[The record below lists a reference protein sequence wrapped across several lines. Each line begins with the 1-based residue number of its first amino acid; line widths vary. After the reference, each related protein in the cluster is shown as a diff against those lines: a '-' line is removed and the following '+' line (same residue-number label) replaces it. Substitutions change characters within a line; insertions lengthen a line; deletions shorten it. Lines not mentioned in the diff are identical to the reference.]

1 MREVSRASSK
11 KRPVCPGRLEW
22 CIEARVA
29 EQHDESESSS
39 GPDKTE
45 PEATETEQTEQV
57 DAEASG
63 ADADSPSA
71 AEEAE
76 AAVVVASPTKKKK
89 KKRALQDEDP
99 GPSRDRNRRLREEIA
114 SGGRTKRGSA
124 PRPATRQ
131 LEAGEIVDDA
141 FARTSA
147 AAGDWLKKNFAV
159 VQWFIIAGIVA
170 WVGYAIY
177 SYRAGRAAEQASAK
191 LTTAIR
197 AEGARV
203 GPADTKPDP
212 QTGIVET
219 RPAYPTDEARLKAA
233 EQQYRAIA
241 DSGSTAAATFAKL
254 GLATVLYD
262 QGKYADAKV
271 AYQAVKDSKLAS
283 QDKAVK
289 GRALE
294 GIGISLEGSGDKEGA
309 GKAFGE
315 LANLDALGFNALGAY
330 HQARLAFAAGNPE
343 KAKELLKDAQKHL
356 DALATPDSKD
366 TKKSP
371 FGGGPTSYLQ
381 QSVKDLQTRVDPSAV
396 PAPSSGG
403 LSAEQLQE
411 LQQQMGSPNENGSK
425 GLSSEKL
432 QELLKRIGS
441 KGAPVSP
448 APPASAP

>member
-1 MREVSRASSK
+1 
-11 KRPVCPGRLEW
+11 
-22 CIEARVA
+22 VA

-45 PEATETEQTEQV
+45 PEATETEHTEQV
-57 DAEASG
+57 E
-63 ADADSPSA
+63 ADASEADAGPPSD

-76 AAVVVASPTKKKK
+76 AIVVAAPTKKKK
-89 KKRALQDEDP
+89 KKRALEDEDP

-114 SGGRTKRGSA
+114 SGGRPKRGA
-124 PRPATRQ
+124 AQRPATRQ

-141 FARTSA
+141 LARTSA

-177 SYRAGRAAEQASAK
+177 SYRSGRAAEAASAK

-197 AEGARV
+197 AENARIGAE
-203 GPADTKPDP
+203 DTKPDP

-219 RPAYPTDEARLKAA
+219 RPAFPTDEARLKAA

-241 DSGSTAAATFAKL
+241 DSGSTSAATFAKL

-271 AYQAVKDSKLAS
+271 AYQAVKDSKLAG
-283 QDKAVK
+283 QDNAVK

-294 GIGISLEGSGDKEGA
+294 GIGISLEGAGDKEGA

-356 DALATPDSKD
+356 DALATPESKD
-366 TKKSP
+366 AKKP
-371 FGGGPTSYLQ
+371 FGGGPTGYLQ
-381 QSVKDLQTRVDPSAV
+381 QAVKDLLRRVDPSAV
-396 PAPSSGG
+396 PPPSSGG
-403 LSAEQLQE
+403 LTAEQLQE
-411 LQQQMGSPNENGSK
+411 LQQQMGSPGEDGSK
-425 GLSSEKL
+425 GMSSEKL
-432 QELLKRIGS
+432 QELLKRMGS
-441 KGAPVSP
+441 KGAPASP